1 MNLSGSKSRLV
12 GVTTELMLQW
22 ENTRVYWQDAKSREF
37 ERRYIQEL
45 AVRVDKAVTVIEK
58 LDELLKR
65 VRSDCE

>member
-12 GVTTELMLQW
+12 GVTKELLLQW
-22 ENTRVYWQDAKSREF
+22 EDTRIYWRDAKSQEF

-45 AVRVDKAVTVIEK
+45 RVRVDKAVTVIEK

-65 VRSDCE
+65 VRNDCE

>member
-12 GVTTELMLQW
+12 GVTKELLLQW
-22 ENTRVYWQDAKSREF
+22 DDTRSCWRDAKSQEF

-45 AVRVDKAVTVIEK
+45 RVRVDKAVTVIEK
-58 LDELLKR
+58 LDELLKK